1 MTLLSLRTGPLSVDL
16 APSAGGSI
24 ARFTIDGSDLL
35 RPMTVADQE
44 SGLGNNAAAYP
55 LFPFSG
61 RIANGR
67 LLFAGEAYQL
77 ARNREGVNHP
87 LHGDG
92 WHNPWRVE
100 RRDEHSAEIV
110 YEHERADDKA
120 GKKGSWPFRYRAR
133 QSYRLDAD
141 RLTVTMALDNLEDR
155 TVPAG
160 LGLHPFFARNED
172 SELRCRLQHV
182 WRTDAEV
189 LPIERTSVPPEWDF
203 STSGRVMGRGL
214 DNCFDGWDG
223 HATITWP
230 GRKLR
235 LDLEASD
242 TFRHLVIFTPADRP
256 FFCVEPV
263 SHANGEVALAPLAPG
278 ATRTGTIVFRVTRN

>member
-1 MTLLSLRTGPLSVDL
+1 MTLLSLRTGPLAVDL

-24 ARFTIDGSDLL
+24 ARFCIDDIDLL

-67 LLFAGEAYQL
+67 LLFEGEAYQL

-110 YEHERADDKA
+110 YEHERADSKA

-160 LGLHPFFARNED
+160 LGLHPFFARDEDNE
-172 SELRCRLQHV
+172 LQCRLQHV

-203 STSGRVMGRGL
+203 STSRRVMGTGL
-214 DNCFDGWDG
+214 DNCFGGWDG

-230 GRKLR
+230 GRRLR
-235 LDLEASD
+235 LDLEASES
-242 TFRHLVIFTPADRP
+242 FRHLVIFTPPDRP

-263 SHANGEVALAPLAPG
+263 SHANGEVVLAPLAPG
-278 ATRTGTIVFRVTRN
+278 ATRTGTVVFRITRN